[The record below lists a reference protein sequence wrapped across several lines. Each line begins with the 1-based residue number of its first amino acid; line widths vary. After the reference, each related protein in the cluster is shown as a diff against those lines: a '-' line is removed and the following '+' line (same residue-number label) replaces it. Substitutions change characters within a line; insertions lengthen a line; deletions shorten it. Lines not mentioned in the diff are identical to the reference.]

1 VSELQGLQLSMDELR
16 RRGCALAGVVVD
28 PVEANA
34 RLARD
39 AGLDYPIL
47 SDPDLHVIDAY
58 GLRHVGGRHEGN
70 DIAHSASVLVDGQGI
85 VRWTFVTKNFRVR
98 PAPDDVLAAIDAL
111 PRPR

>member
-28 PVEANA
+28 PVETNA
-34 RLARD
+34 QLARD

-58 GLRHVGGRHEGN
+58 GLRHAGGHEGN

-85 VRWTFVTKNFRVR
+85 VRWTFVTKNLRVR
-98 PAPDDVLAAIDAL
+98 PTPHDVLAAVDAL